1 MTENRGLFL
10 RGNRNM
16 HKKRQQS
23 LFKRY
28 VSFFAFCVIILLIGA
43 IVSVPIKVEVHSIGE
58 KPPFLFAVLFSVLL
72 LTTLIGEAYLSY
84 LFWFQGEKARTNL
97 TTSID
102 QLANRF
108 FIFRLPIY
116 NPTFLFWF
124 MRLTLPVT
132 ALMLFGLFRLV
143 LLSAF

>member
-1 MTENRGLFL
+1 MD
-10 RGNRNM
+10 
-16 HKKRQQS
+16 KQRQQS
-23 LFKRY
+23 LVKRY
-28 VSFFAFCVIILLIGA
+28 VSFFAFCVIILLIGVIA
-43 IVSVPIKVEVHSIGE
+43 SVPIKLEVHSVGV
-58 KPPFLFAVLFSVLL
+58 KPPFLFAILFSVSLQA
-72 LTTLIGEAYLSY
+72 TSVGAAYLSY
-84 LFWFQGEKARTNL
+84 LVWFQGQKTRKDL

-132 ALMLFGLFRLV
+132 ALMLFGLFLLV
-143 LLSAF
+143 LFSAF